1 MKLISRITR
10 TALLIV
16 LNAVILLGG
25 GLVAYLILTHP
36 VEVRPPLPEP
46 EKRVHSAVLGVASVD
61 DETILSKPIFRRSR
75 QAIGFYGS
83 DRIQSDEGKADI
95 KSPPPPAPPSP
106 VLVGIVRGMG
116 GQTWVLLE
124 SGGGVSRRLLTP
136 GGDFEGWRVNRIG
149 AKDVTLHNLKTSAD
163 IKIRLPTVPV
173 DIPTNAKITPSS

>member
-1 MKLISRITR
+1 MKPISRISR

-25 GLVAYLILTHP
+25 GLVSYLILTHP

-75 QAIGFYGS
+75 QAIGFYSS
-83 DRIQSDEGKADI
+83 DGIQSEESEADI

-106 VLVGIVRGMG
+106 VLVGIVRGTG

-124 SGGGVSRRLLTP
+124 SGGGVGRRLLTQ
-136 GGDFEGWRVNRIG
+136 GANFEGWRVHRIG
-149 AKDVTLHNLKTSAD
+149 AKDVTLHNLNSSAD
-163 IKIRLPTVPV
+163 IKVRLPTVPEV
-173 DIPTNAKITPSS
+173 IPTNAKITPSS